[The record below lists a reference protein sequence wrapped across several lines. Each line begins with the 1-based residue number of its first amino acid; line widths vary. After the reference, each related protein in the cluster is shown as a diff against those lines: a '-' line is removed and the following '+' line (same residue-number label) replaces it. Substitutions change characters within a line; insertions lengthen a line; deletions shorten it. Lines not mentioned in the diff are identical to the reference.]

1 MKEYEIVAFP
11 TVSLES
17 IFTTLLIDEKD
28 GQDVA
33 TFDVQGAFL
42 HPDLPEGQS
51 LFYAYEMNA
60 KRKAHWIITRKH

>member
-1 MKEYEIVAFP
+1 MKEYEIIAFP

-17 IFTTLLIDEKD
+17 IFTTLLIDEKE

-42 HPDLPEGQS
+42 HPDYKKDEVYFMLMKWMQRGRPIG
-51 LFYAYEMNA
+51 L
-60 KRKAHWIITRKH
+60 